1 MNDRSR
7 KTDYTNS
14 SQQRILKVVLTMFGH
29 EIDGLPPGQLAKLA
43 GITPGEATRDLDN
56 LMQAGFVETVPQG
69 NAYRISPM
77 IGQRALAILNTIERA
92 SRRLEDTR
100 NRYTR
105 IPETATASELLSKFT
120 HNA

>member
-1 MNDRSR
+1 MSR

-29 EIDGLPPGQLAKLA
+29 EIDGLAPGALAKLA

-56 LMQAGFVETVPQG
+56 LIQAGWVEEVVSG
-69 NAYRISPM
+69 KAYRITPM

-92 SRRLEDTR
+92 TGRLQDTR

-105 IPETATASELLSKFT
+105 TPDTSAAASVLGG
-120 HNA
+120 HHA